1 MAGAFGVST
10 PQVLRDHLI
19 AHLLGAISTT
29 TADDEVLFFGGTALA
44 LTHLPDG
51 RLSEDIDLIAL
62 GERGETATALH
73 AALPSALLR
82 SHGRLT
88 WDRPL
93 TGGRDTDPSV
103 LRSADGLAV
112 RIQLLSSVGYPR
124 WPSER
129 RVLHRRF
136 VDAPEVQMRVPTLES
151 FAAMKLVAWADRAA
165 PRDLY
170 DLWLLR
176 SATVDRAAARAL
188 FARHGPTGGPPS
200 EWMFRTAPSPQAWRT
215 ELAGQTRL
223 IVGPDEALAH
233 VRRVWLEVG
242 REPRRASLAVL

>member
-1 MAGAFGVST
+1 M
-10 PQVLRDHLI
+10 
-19 AHLLGAISTT
+19 
-29 TADDEVLFFGGTALA
+29 
-44 LTHLPDG
+44 
-51 RLSEDIDLIAL
+51 
-62 GERGETATALH
+62 
-73 AALPSALLR
+73 LR

-93 TGGRDTDPSV
+93 IGGRDTHPSV

-129 RVLHRRF
+129 RVVHRRF
-136 VDAPEVQMRVPTLES
+136 VDAPEVQMRVPTLEA
-151 FAAMKLVAWADRAA
+151 FAAMKLAAWADRSA

-176 SATVDRAAARAL
+176 SAPVDLTAARAL
-188 FARHGPTGGPPS
+188 FVHHGPTGGPPS
-200 EWMFRTAPSPQAWRT
+200 AWMFRAAPTSKAWHV

-223 IVGPDEALAH
+223 TIGPDEALAE
-233 VRRVWLEVG
+233 VRRAWTEVG
-242 REPRRASLAVL
+242 REPR